1 MGQESQRSFILRKTP
16 MMTGKAGPKP
26 SMREFCS
33 MLNQDKDFNKTKENE
48 KDKFK
53 DKEKRKFKDATFWR
67 KKHDIVVKG
76 ERCPIT
82 GLWFWSP
89 IAKCGCYDDGAIFE
103 GEDDYDFDE
112 DYDYDEDEDD

>member
-1 MGQESQRSFILRKTP
+1 MEKT
-16 MMTGKAGPKP
+16 
-26 SMREFCS
+26 
-33 MLNQDKDFNKTKENE
+33 
-48 KDKFK
+48 
-53 DKEKRKFKDATFWR
+53 KFKDATFWR

-103 GEDDYDFDE
+103 GDNDFDE
-112 DYDYDEDEDD
+112 DHHYDENEDDFEDYFLGDMDDYYEYDS